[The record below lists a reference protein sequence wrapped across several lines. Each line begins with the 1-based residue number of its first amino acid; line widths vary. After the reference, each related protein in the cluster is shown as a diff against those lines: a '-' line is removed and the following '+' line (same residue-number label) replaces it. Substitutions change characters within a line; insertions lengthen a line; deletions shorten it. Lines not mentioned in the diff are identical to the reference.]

1 MERLK
6 PMDKEQFL
14 REMQADVRAALE
26 RVADAVN
33 AAPEGGVIN
42 GSEIAV
48 REAMV
53 DLQRKSFEKALQMR
67 IDSTES
73 TFSPSEGRGGEGHAA
88 SPGTGVPAYAE
99 PQRVAATASDPVGG
113 GRRRGGGRR
122 AGRRGK
128 RRT

>member
-6 PMDKEQFL
+6 QMDKDQFL
-14 REMQADVRAALE
+14 REMQAEVRAALE

-33 AAPEGGVIN
+33 GAAEGRVIS

-67 IDSTES
+67 IDATES
-73 TFSPSEGRGGEGHAA
+73 TFSPSAGRGGEGHAA
-88 SPGTGVPAYAE
+88 SPGAYAPQHAE
-99 PQRVAATASDPVGG
+99 PQRVAETASDPVAGG
-113 GRRRGGGRR
+113 GRRRSGRR
-122 AGRRGK
+122 RGGS
-128 RRT
+128 

>member
-6 PMDKEQFL
+6 QMDKDQFL
-14 REMQADVRAALE
+14 REMQAEVRAALE

-33 AAPEGGVIN
+33 GAAEGRVIS

-67 IDSTES
+67 IDATES
-73 TFSPSEGRGGEGHAA
+73 TFSPSAGRGGEGHAPSA
-88 SPGTGVPAYAE
+88 GPCGAADAE
-99 PQRVAATASDPVGG
+99 PQRVAGTAARPVAGG
-113 GRRRGGGRR
+113 RRRSGRDRGRRRGGS
-122 AGRRGK
+122 
-128 RRT
+128 

>member
-6 PMDKEQFL
+6 QMDKEQFV
-14 REMQADVRAALE
+14 REMQAEVRAALE

-33 AAPEGGVIN
+33 GAAEGRVIN

-48 REAMV
+48 REAKV

-73 TFSPSEGRGGEGHAA
+73 TFSPAAGRGGKSHAA
-88 SPGTGVPAYAE
+88 SAGAGVPAYAE
-99 PQRVAATASDPVGG
+99 PQRVAGTAAGPVAG
-113 GRRRGGGRR
+113 GRRRGGGSRG
-122 AGRRGK
+122 GRRGK
-128 RRT
+128 RG